1 MLLLYQTRPGKGAWE
16 RMKSYI
22 AQDRI
27 HAQGKAWQIRIL
39 LSQWMKEA
47 GGSVPLSEFIHTRT
61 RPSAS
66 AAHGRSK
73 AGR

>member
-1 MLLLYQTRPGKGAWE
+1 
-16 RMKSYI
+16 MKSYI

-47 GGSVPLSEFIHTRT
+47 GGAVPLSEFIHTRT
-61 RPSAS
+61 RQSTT
-66 AAHGRSK
+66 AHGGSK